1 MNLSEIDYLEVMMY
15 QYMKIAHALRDKPDF
30 LLYSKEEEQWNREN
44 PNCNKTRLERLGV
57 EIRIK
62 MKEVEK

>member
-1 MNLSEIDYLEVMMY
+1 
-15 QYMKIAHALRDKPDF
+15 MKIAYALRDKPEF
-30 LLYSKEEEQWNREN
+30 ILYSKEEEQWNREN